1 MNTFHKISLNICEQM
16 KDNVNTPLYKIFFE
30 IFASKK
36 KYSIQEKYFFLK
48 RKIIENIFLNEIM
61 KDEFLELFQK
71 IQQKFLCIQR
81 FIFTIKYK
89 KAKIVV
95 ENDLSLNPISENDKN
110 VIVIY
115 QNNNKYLF
123 NIRDIIQL
131 IEKSITH
138 SEYFFSKPLIC
149 KNPYNNL
156 ILNKSTLYNIY
167 FFMRFKTLYF
177 SEILHHFFLCNFHLN
192 EFHEKNYTLVR
203 NTAIYDFF
211 KNESSLHYLKRY
223 ILEMLDEYND
233 MYTFNK
239 IEIHHE
245 FPLKKLVEIMKP
257 YLKIYLISKYSLLN
271 LEKVDAKILLHDKLL
286 RLQEN
291 TPSFGRKICKFE
303 YANQWL
309 QEKKTMNFYF
319 VDDHISFYEESN
331 DEFLLSHSILKKE

>member
-1 MNTFHKISLNICEQM
+1 MNIFHKIALNICEQM

-30 IFASKK
+30 IFVSQKK
-36 KYSIQEKYFFLK
+36 SSIQEKYFFLQ
-48 RKIIENIFLNEIM
+48 RKLVENIFLSEIM
-61 KDEFLELFQK
+61 KDEFLELFRK

-81 FIFTIKYK
+81 FIFMIKYK

-95 ENDLSLNPISENDKN
+95 ENDLSLNPISEKDKN
-110 VIVIY
+110 VIIIY

-138 SEYFFSKPLIC
+138 SEFFFSKPLIC

-177 SEILHHFFLCNFHLN
+177 SEILHQFFLCNFHLS
-192 EFHEKNYTLVR
+192 EFHEKNYALVR

-211 KNESSLHYLKRY
+211 KNESSLYCLRRY
-223 ILEMLDEYND
+223 ILEMLDEYNN
-233 MYTFNK
+233 TFIYNQ

-257 YLKIYLISKYSLLN
+257 YLKIYLISKYSLVTLD
-271 LEKVDAKILLHDKLL
+271 KVDAKIWLHDKLL
-286 RLQEN
+286 RLQKN
-291 TPSFGRKICKFE
+291 TPFFGRKIFKFE
-303 YANQWL
+303 YTNQWL
-309 QEKKTMNFYF
+309 QEEKTLNFYF
-319 VDDHISFYEESN
+319 VEDHISFYEESK
-331 DEFLLSHSILKKE
+331 DDFLLSHSIVKEE